1 MDRSALLA
9 SCCRRPESRLCVNGP
24 MTLSP
29 PPRLVGHEAAL
40 SSTIRPSLRD
50 RTRRACSATSWSWVI
65 MTMVLPRSRFN
76 ALENSED
83 LQSAAAVQVPGGL
96 VRQKDD
102 GIINQCP
109 GNCHTLLLTSRELAR
124 HVVFAIA
131 EPDSIDD
138 FECPL
143 LGIAEL

>member
-1 MDRSALLA
+1 MLGDLLVVGDHDDGPAL
-9 SCCRRPESRLCVNGP
+9 PVQ
-24 MTLSP
+24 
-29 PPRLVGHEAAL
+29 
-40 SSTIRPSLRD
+40 
-50 RTRRACSATSWSWVI
+50 
-65 MTMVLPRSRFN
+65 
-76 ALENSED
+76 ALEDSED

-131 EPDSIDD
+131 EPDSIYD
-138 FECPL
+138 FERPL
-143 LGIAEL
+143 LGIAQLSVLVGQWQHDISQHGGPVEEMKLLEDEADAAIAKLR